1 MKKITLS
8 MIGLICGLSLFAQ
21 TPVQKTVVN
30 VTGNIT
36 SNQTWTEDKIYLLS
50 GIVRIQDNVTLTIE
64 PGTVVKGGPAPDGS
78 NATCLL
84 VDLGGKL
91 NAIGTKQKPIIFT
104 SSEAK
109 GDRDYGD
116 WGGIVIYGKAP
127 VNKTNPQYEGGVI
140 PGTYGGNVAND
151 NSGTLRYVR
160 IEFAGYPFEADRELN
175 SLTMCGVGNGT
186 TIEYVQTSY
195 NNDDAFEWF
204 GGTVNAKYLVA
215 YKTNDDDWDVDLG
228 FSGKVQF
235 GVSIADTAV
244 ADIST
249 KNGFEVD
256 NDAGGSD
263 DAPKTSAL
271 FSNMTTIGA
280 FINTTDTRDAL
291 HGRGAHIRRNAEIG
305 IYNSIFLGWREG
317 IRMDGNSTF
326 ARFRVDG
333 RGQLQ
338 NNIVAGNV
346 KQLDGRNV
354 SSGVTTDFTA
364 DFTTYF
370 DSTANNNRK
379 LASNAELML
388 AHPFRVANPDFRP
401 TTGSPALTGAS
412 FTNSRLADAFF
423 TTTTYVGAFS
433 QNDTWMD
440 EWTEF
445 DPVNAEYDFYIPQDT
460 TTPSSI
466 RKALEPVM
474 NLNVFPN
481 PTNSKLTVE
490 FDLLKSQTVNI
501 TVTDIT
507 GRVVMTVTEE
517 NNFFTAGSYK
527 LNADV
532 SNLNNGTYFI
542 NIRSESGNATKTIAI
557 AK

>member
-8 MIGLICGLSLFAQ
+8 VIGLICGLSLFAQ

-50 GIVRIQDNVTLTIE
+50 GIVRIQDGVTLTVE
-64 PGTVVKGGPAPDGS
+64 PGTVVKGGAAPDGS

-84 VDLGGKL
+84 VDIGGKL
-91 NAIGTKQKPIIFT
+91 NAIGTKQKPIVFT
-104 SSEAK
+104 SAEAP

-116 WGGIVIYGKAP
+116 WGGVVIFGRAP
-127 VNKTNPQYEGGVI
+127 VNKTNPQYEGGVV

-160 IEFAGYPFEADRELN
+160 IEFAGFPFEQDRELN

-204 GGTVNAKYLVA
+204 GGNVNAKYLVA
-215 YKTNDDDWDVDLG
+215 YKTNDDDFDVDQG

-235 GVSIADTAV
+235 GVSLADPNV

-256 NDAGGSD
+256 NDAGGTT
-263 DAPKTSAL
+263 DAPKTAAV
-271 FSNMTTIGA
+271 FSNMTVIGA
-280 FINTTDTRDAL
+280 FADTSDTRDAL
-291 HGRGAHIRRNAEIG
+291 HGRGAHLRRNSEIS
-305 IYNSIFLGWREG
+305 IYNSIIMGWREG

-326 ARFRVDG
+326 ANFRESRNG
-333 RGQLQ
+333 RLQ
-338 NNIVAGNV
+338 NLIIAGNL

-354 SSGVTTDFTA
+354 AGNPAVTTNFTT

-379 LASNAELML
+379 FTANSGVGL
-388 AHPFRVANPDFRP
+388 AHPFRFGNPDFRP
-401 TTGSPALTGAS
+401 TAGSPALSGAA
-412 FTNSRLADAFF
+412 FTSPELDNFF

-433 QNDTWMD
+433 QNDNWMD

-445 DPVNAEYDFYIPQDT
+445 DPVNAEYDTYLPAT
-460 TTPSSI
+460 SI
-466 RKALEPVM
+466 RKTLESVM
-474 NLNVFPN
+474 NLNIFPN
-481 PTNSKLTVE
+481 PANSNLVVE
-490 FDLLKSQTVNI
+490 FDILKSQNVNVTI
-501 TVTDIT
+501 TDIM
-507 GRVVMTVTEE
+507 GRVVMNITEE
-517 NNFFTAGSYK
+517 NNFFAAGSYK

-542 NIRSESGNATKTIAI
+542 SIRSEDGNATKTIAI